1 MGNEFDYN
9 NAMASLY
16 PDTEYII
23 NKSAYDS
30 GLEGVKEEIVRC
42 KDCEHAFEK
51 DNGMYSCHGD
61 LTEPWDYY
69 NDCPNVT
76 LVPADGF
83 CFCGKRREE

>member
-1 MGNEFDYN
+1 M
-9 NAMASLY
+9 
-16 PDTEYII
+16 TEYICEVVEPPVI
-23 NKSAYDS
+23 DS
-30 GLEGVKEEIVRC
+30 YRKIALLEEVVRC

-83 CFCGKRREE
+83 CFCGKRREDG